1 MHIIKA
7 PILQWAT
14 LFEQNGSSMFGPP
27 CNCGAC
33 NRTNFTA
40 SWQSGGTYF
49 QGSLDASNP
58 GRTLRSL
65 LGTIAW
71 QILKLRNLKGKL
83 LLGCQFFIMHNAM
96 VAVRWQSNG

>member
-1 MHIIKA
+1 LGHLAIVEPVIG
-7 PILQWAT
+7 PIL
-14 LFEQNGSSMFGPP
+14 LLVGRVVEPIF
-27 CNCGAC
+27 
-33 NRTNFTA
+33 R
-40 SWQSGGTYF
+40 
-49 QGSLDASNP
+49 GSLDAGNP

-96 VAVRWQSNG
+96 VVVRWQ